1 MVMISELVIGNPNIQ
16 SFKELEEAVRQAA
29 RDGEMF
35 LQFDIKP
42 DFQDTPRRNWE
53 IKLETAFYWAEQG
66 KLPDIKTEGGKPPG
80 EDK

>member
-53 IKLETAFYWAEQG
+53 IKLETAFYWA
-66 KLPDIKTEGGKPPG
+66 GGEK
-80 EDK
+80 K

>member
-16 SFKELEEAVRQAA
+16 SFKQLEEAVRQAA

-53 IKLETAFYWAEQG
+53 IKLETAFYWANQG
-66 KLPDIKTEGGKPPG
+66 HVPERKPPG
-80 EDK
+80 ENK

>member
-1 MVMISELVIGNPNIQ
+1 MVMISELVIGNPNIK
-16 SFKELEEAVRQAA
+16 SFKDLEEAVRQAA

-53 IKLETAFYWAEQG
+53 IKLETAFYWENQPSQAHV
-66 KLPDIKTEGGKPPG
+66 KPAR
-80 EDK
+80 KR

>member
-16 SFKELEEAVRQAA
+16 SFRELEEAVRQAA

-53 IKLETAFYWAEQG
+53 IKLETAFYWADQG
-66 KLPDIKTEGGKPPG
+66 KTTDGKPSG
-80 EDK
+80 ENK